1 MSLATLIAAVR
12 GRHGANGAT
21 VRVRA
26 RELGLDSY
34 PELGVLLQFSAVGSR
49 ASRESLN
56 RLARFGAHSD
66 GRVVVVDLAAHRMTG
81 LQARLGARH
90 APAVYLLAADGTVT
104 HHWAR
109 PPEEPELENALCELA
124 ERGGVLA

>member
-1 MSLATLIAAVR
+1 MLIAAVR
-12 GRHGANGAT
+12 GRHGAGGGAL
-21 VRVRA
+21 RVRPK
-26 RELGLDSY
+26 EIGLDSY
-34 PELGVLLQFSAVGSR
+34 PELGVLLQFSAAGSR

-104 HHWAR
+104 RHWAR
-109 PPEEPELENALCELA
+109 PPEVPELETAVGELA
-124 ERGGVLA
+124 ERRAVPA

>member
-1 MSLATLIAAVR
+1 MLIAAVR
-12 GRHGANGAT
+12 GRHGANGGT
-21 VRVRA
+21 LRVRA

-34 PELGVLLQFSAVGSR
+34 PELGVLLQFSAAGSR

-124 ERGGVLA
+124 ERGAVLA

>member
-1 MSLATLIAAVR
+1 MLIAAVR
-12 GRHGANGAT
+12 GRHGASGGT
-21 VRVRA
+21 PRVRA

-34 PELGVLLQFSAVGSR
+34 PELGVLLQFSAAGSR

-124 ERGGVLA
+124 ERRAVLA